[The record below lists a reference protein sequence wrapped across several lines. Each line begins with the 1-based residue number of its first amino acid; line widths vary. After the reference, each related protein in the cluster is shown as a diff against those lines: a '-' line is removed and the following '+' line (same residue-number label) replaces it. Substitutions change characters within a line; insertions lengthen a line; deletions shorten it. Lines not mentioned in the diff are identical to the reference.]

1 MIFWI
6 IAGLIAALTVALLL
20 RGLQTGPKQPPA
32 PNHDLAVYRDQ
43 LAEVERDL
51 ERGLLTEAEAEGA
64 RIEIQRRILASD
76 RKSDSTSG
84 QALEGGKPLSALA
97 VAIAVLI
104 PAASLGLYLSL
115 GAPGQEG
122 LPFAQRPTVAPDG
135 TGEQA
140 SVLAQIDQRLEAHPD
155 DARAWFLKAHLLR
168 KDGRP
173 EAAAEAYRQSLRLEP
188 DQPEARIGLTEA
200 LVALADG
207 EVTQEAR
214 GQLAAVLQVDPAN
227 PSARYY
233 AGLALVQD
241 GFFPQARQVW
251 SDLLAGAPPDAAWI
265 PVVRRQLA
273 HLEAA
278 MGEAPAPEAPRG
290 PSSDDVAAAEAMTPA
305 ERQAFIRSMVDRLAA
320 RMADDPENLEGWL
333 RLGNA
338 YSVLGEEALAR
349 QALARAEALAA
360 DLPDDSPLRGAVN
373 EALRKLPNSD

>member
-1 MIFWI
+1 MTFWI
-6 IAGLIAALTVALLL
+6 IAGLIAALAVALLL
-20 RGLQTGPKQPPA
+20 RSLHARPGQTA
-32 PNHDLAVYRDQ
+32 ALDHDLAVYRDQ
-43 LAEVERDL
+43 LTEVERDR

-64 RIEIQRRILASD
+64 RIEMQRRILASD
-76 RKSDSTSG
+76 RRSDSTKDPV
-84 QALEGGKPLSALA
+84 QEGGKPFSWLA
-97 VAIAVLI
+97 VAVAVLI
-104 PAASLGLYLSL
+104 PAASLGLYVSL

-122 LPFAQRPTVAPDG
+122 LPFAERPPVAPDG

-140 SVLAQIDQRLEAHPD
+140 SVLAQLDRRLAAHPD
-155 DARAWFLKAHLLR
+155 DARAWFLKAHMLR

-173 EAAAEAYRQSLRLEP
+173 EAAAEAYRQTLRLAP
-188 DQPEARIGLTEA
+188 DQHEARIGLAEA
-200 LVALADG
+200 LVAQADG

-214 GQLAAVLQVDPAN
+214 GHLAAVLKADPAN

-241 GFFPQARQVW
+241 GFFPQARRVW

-273 HLEAA
+273 HLDAA
-278 MGEAPAPEAPRG
+278 MGEAPSPEPPKG
-290 PSSDDVAAAEAMTPA
+290 PSGADVAAAEAMTPA

-320 RMADDPENLEGWL
+320 RMEDEPGNLEGWL

-338 YSVLGEEALAR
+338 YSVLGEVALAR
-349 QALARAEALAA
+349 QALGRAEALAA

-373 EALRKLPNSD
+373 EALRNLPNSD

>member
-6 IAGLIAALTVALLL
+6 IAGLIASLAVALLL
-20 RGLQTGPKQPPA
+20 RSLQAGPNQTEA
-32 PNHDLAVYRDQ
+32 SNHDLAVYRDQ

-51 ERGLLTEAEAEGA
+51 ERGLLTETEAEGA

-76 RKSDSTSG
+76 RKTDTASV
-84 QALEGGKPLSALA
+84 QAQEDGKPLSALA
-97 VAIAVLI
+97 VAVAVLI

-115 GAPGQEG
+115 GAPGQVG
-122 LPFAQRPTVAPDG
+122 LPFAERPLVAPDG

-140 SVLAQIDQRLEAHPD
+140 SVLAQLDQRLADHPD

-173 EAAAEAYRQSLRLEP
+173 EAAAEAYRQSLRLAP
-188 DQPEARIGLTEA
+188 DQHEARIGLTEA
-200 LVALADG
+200 LVALAEG

-214 GQLAAVLQVDPAN
+214 GHLAAVLKVDPAN

-241 GFFPQARQVW
+241 GFFPQARRVW
-251 SDLLAGAPPDAAWI
+251 SDLLADAPPGAAWG

-273 HLEAA
+273 HLDAA
-278 MGEAPAPEAPRG
+278 LGEAPSPDSPKG
-290 PSSDDVAAAEAMTPA
+290 PDSSDVAAAEAMTPA

-320 RMADDPENLEGWL
+320 RLEDEPENLQGWL

-349 QALARAEALAA
+349 QALGRAEALAA
-360 DLPDDSPLRGAVN
+360 DLPDDSPLRGAVK